1 MSRVNII
8 EVTNLSD
15 LKSIME
21 SNTTVILGVTV
32 SKTSHNQK
40 VIVRRFLKRKSEQ
53 FPLITFVY
61 MDLLDQDR
69 NTLNILKGRDIDFPK
84 LYHIR
89 DGCDIAVTVTQADE
103 EKMQESFNDV
113 EQIYIKEMKIF
124 QDMMAKKNGIKTK
137 NQNDTPISNE
147 GYDNRNNNSHN
158 LINNESNNE
167 ENEDNCE
174 DDDMKKIKFSF
185 QNDNNSNKPNKDIQ
199 QPKINPLIEKKKN
212 LEKLTSLNKK
222 YDDMRLDFAKEI
234 TKRKKTEVEIEKQKQ
249 NDKKKEED
257 TKKYRKAVRKT
268 NK

>member
-8 EVTNLSD
+8 EVTNLPD

-32 SKTSHNQK
+32 SKTPHNQK

-69 NTLNILKGRDIDFPK
+69 NTLNILKGKDADFPK

-103 EKMQESFNDV
+103 DKMQESFNDV
-113 EQIYIKEMKIF
+113 EQIYVKEMKIF
-124 QDMMAKKNGIKTK
+124 QEMMAKKNSGVSRPIKTK
-137 NQNDTPISNE
+137 NPNDTPISE
-147 GYDNRNNNSHN
+147 GYDNCNNS
-158 LINNESNNE
+158 EY
-167 ENEDNCE
+167 
-174 DDDMKKIKFSF
+174 DDMKKVKFDF
-185 QNDNNSNKPNKDIQ
+185 QNENETDKEK
-199 QPKINPLIEKKKN
+199 PKINPLFEKKKN
-212 LEKLTSLNKK
+212 LEKLMALNKI
-222 YDDMRLDFAKEI
+222 YDNMRLDFIKEI
-234 TKRKKTEVEIEKQKQ
+234 TKRKKIEVEIEKQKQ